1 VARHLLPLRA
11 SDVAEL
17 QTGRSLVWSH
27 GSPSEL
33 AKVKGA
39 LRPAAAATTSDEVGP
54 GRDYGGDVVERII
67 GYLFASCLLVQ
78 SEPLKPQDP
87 KPEARRPAPRCEV
100 SIHLSPDGAVEL
112 NLREEDLLIGK
123 RSEISCKADSILQ
136 FRTNYPEI
144 AKRYRI
150 ERLVGD
156 EDRLR
161 LESGDPG
168 DAFEKWKQSFD
179 RRWFWDR
186 DDAADLENTI
196 GELSKVSRTDGLRH
210 WIDQQRIE
218 FEKFRH
224 LHPASDFDRTSPG
237 EASASGPSLEAS
249 IIPVGEALTSQL
261 NLAKAEG
268 VLFADVRPNGLAD
281 RSDLRKNDIA
291 LKINGLS
298 IPDTAFLQKEV
309 LSSTKGFTLE
319 ILRHGKLESIRVPIG
334 K

>member
-1 VARHLLPLRA
+1 M
-11 SDVAEL
+11 
-17 QTGRSLVWSH
+17 
-27 GSPSEL
+27 
-33 AKVKGA
+33 
-39 LRPAAAATTSDEVGP
+39 
-54 GRDYGGDVVERII
+54 ERII

-87 KPEARRPAPRCEV
+87 KPEAKRFRPRCDV

-112 NLREEDLLIGK
+112 NLREEDMSIGK

-144 AKRYRI
+144 AKRYRV
-150 ERLVGD
+150 ERLVGG

-179 RRWFWDR
+179 QRWFWDR
-186 DDAADLENTI
+186 DDAADLENTV
-196 GELSKVSRTDGLRH
+196 GELSKVLRTDGFRQ

-224 LHPASDFDRTSPG
+224 LHPASVLDRTSPG
-237 EASASGPSLEAS
+237 EAPASGPSLDAS

-261 NLAKAEG
+261 NLENAEG
-268 VLFADVRPNGLAD
+268 VLFAEVRPNGLAA
-281 RSDLRKNDIA
+281 RSDIRKNDIA
-291 LKINGLS
+291 LKINGQS
-298 IPDTAFLQKEV
+298 ISDAAFLQKEV
-309 LSSTKGFTLE
+309 CSSTQGFTLE
-319 ILRHGKLESIRVPIG
+319 ILRRGKRESIRVPIE